1 MPTRKKPLGQPLTVE
16 ELVAAAGSGETP
28 ADALDAQGWW
38 DRYAPTYAL
47 NWLGALPDTTPRPLL
62 RKRG

>member
-1 MPTRKKPLGQPLTVE
+1 
-16 ELVAAAGSGETP
+16 VAAAGSGETP